1 MPVQY
6 RLAAS
11 SSITSVAPPPMAR
24 IRASRRSIRLEGVA
38 YVRVAGK
45 ETVSTLSLAY
55 REAAG
60 AIPLLR
66 SMLTPAA

>member
-24 IRASRRSIRLEGVA
+24 IRASRHSIRLESVA
-38 YVRVAGK
+38 CVRVAGK

-55 REAAG
+55 GEAAG

-66 SMLTPAA
+66 SVLIPAA